1 MCVLSTS
8 LHKATGVRIRDRV
21 VYSHMYAISAW
32 FMAHLDHVCVVWL
45 QGKGL
50 ELTGTLLLSGKLCFF
65 TIW

>member
-8 LHKATGVRIRDRV
+8 LHKATGLRIRDRV

-32 FMAHLDHVCVVWL
+32 FMIMCVVWL